1 MLIAFPMLANVRYTP
16 FVSANECRHN
26 ITKIKHTEIEMPAV
40 EIVRTFAWLRVLQ
53 WARVSDKYSM
63 LWGNRKKRLFFS
75 LISCV
80 CVCCTLHAPSNIP
93 DKRRWCAEVCHA
105 NITLDSCSLNDYS
118 ILKTYWMRNECF
130 RTIRILFEA
139 TWICCDDSMSPVH
152 YLNDGLVLHAIQ
164 SNKNANGLCFY

>member
-118 ILKTYWMRNECF
+118 IWKPTECGMNVFVQFASYLKPLEFAVM
-130 RTIRILFEA
+130 IRWAQF
-139 TWICCDDSMSPVH
+139 TT
-152 YLNDGLVLHAIQ
+152 
-164 SNKNANGLCFY
+164 

>member
-1 MLIAFPMLANVRYTP
+1 MYGIHRSFRQMNVDTTSRKL
-16 FVSANECRHN
+16 N
-26 ITKIKHTEIEMPAV
+26 IPKSKCLPLKLC
-40 EIVRTFAWLRVLQ
+40 VRLRGYVC
-53 WARVSDKYSM
+53 YSG
-63 LWGNRKKRLFFS
+63 LGYLKNIQCCEVTGKKRLFFS